1 MQRKGGDI
9 PQWCSH
15 RYITSFK
22 GQLLIHAHSDKPNQ
36 MHGTHTH
43 RKKQQIFAIR
53 DDCSSKIS
61 RFSFYA
67 VLPVPVMFPVL
78 SGDMNIKIW
87 SQDRQVARDRTRVF
101 RVPSLNNG
109 HHPDTMIT
117 ATWHRVVIPWPLAF
131 TIHTEN
137 LKLSPRLRLR
147 TTVPAFMCFLGTV
160 QWSRVHIEGNCSG
173 TSTGFRRL
181 CTSRRIPSLP

>member
-1 MQRKGGDI
+1 MTFLSGVVTGTLPHSRDN
-9 PQWCSH
+9 S
-15 RYITSFK
+15 SFM
-22 GQLLIHAHSDKPNQ
+22 LIQTNLIKCT
-36 MHGTHTH
+36 GHTH
-43 RKKQQIFAIR
+43 IEKNY
-53 DDCSSKIS
+53 
-61 RFSFYA
+61 RFLLLGMIVQVKSLGFHSMLSY
-67 VLPVPVMFPVL
+67 LYQSPVL

-137 LKLSPRLRLR
+137 LRLSPRLRLR